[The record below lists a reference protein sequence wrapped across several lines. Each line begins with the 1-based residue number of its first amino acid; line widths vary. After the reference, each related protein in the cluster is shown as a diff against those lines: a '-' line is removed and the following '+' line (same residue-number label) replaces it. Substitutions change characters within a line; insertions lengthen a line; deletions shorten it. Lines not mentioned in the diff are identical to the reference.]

1 MNPLD
6 ARAHHVLAHVFEMT
20 GRAAEGVRW
29 MTAHRAIWSADS
41 MAARTAGGDAVLDP
55 LCRGARHRVRSRLLA
70 MKGLADLIDASA
82 LLWRVQL
89 EGGEIGQRA
98 CDLADAWAPH
108 IDDRFCSFTD
118 LHAMLAFVAA
128 RDWRR
133 AKRLERLLAAAQKL
147 PTRHAETTRRLGL
160 PACRAL
166 LAFGRGDDALAVSLL
181 ATLPPWRA
189 ASAAATPSAT
199 CSISR
204 CCGRWKRI
212 RNTALA
218 QTTRTLQDGKRRFQ
232 ADKDSSGGA
241 AGQ

>member
-20 GRAAEGVRW
+20 GRAAEGARW

-41 MAARTAGGDAVLDP
+41 VAATHCWWHLALFQLASRQTDRALALYDERIRAGGSAEV
-55 LCRGARHRVRSRLLA
+55 S
-70 MKGLADLIDASA
+70 DLIDASA

-89 EGGEIGQRA
+89 EGGEVGRRA

-147 PTRHAETTRRLGL
+147 PTRHGETTRRLGL

-181 ATLPPWRA
+181 ATLPPLARRLGGSHAQRDVLHLTLLRA
-189 ASAAATPSAT
+189 VE
-199 CSISR
+199 
-204 CCGRWKRI
+204 RI
-212 RNTALA
+212 RSSALA
-218 QTTRTLQDGKRRFQ
+218 QTTRTLQD
-232 ADKDSSGGA
+232 A
-241 AGQ
+241 